1 MRMAKRGAAR
11 QVGVSWR
18 LHKTPGIFINSL
30 VPVAD
35 NSGAK
40 LVRVI
45 GVVGHT
51 AHTRHRQIPGAAV
64 GDMVVVSVREGKPEM
79 RKQILRAVVIRQ
91 RRPYRRPDGTW
102 IAFEDNA
109 VVITDENGVPKGTE
123 IHGPVAME
131 AALRWPS
138 IANLATMIV

>member
-1 MRMAKRGAAR
+1 MAKRGGKR
-11 QVGVSWR
+11 VGGVSYR
-18 LHKTPGIFINSL
+18 FHVTPGIFANSL

-45 GVVGHT
+45 GVAGHYAKT
-51 AHTRHRQIPGAAV
+51 VHRRIPGAAV
-64 GDMVVVSVREGKPEM
+64 GDMVVVTVREGKPEL
-79 RKQILRAVVIRQ
+79 RKQIFRAVVIRQ

-109 VVITDENGVPKGTE
+109 VVLVTPEGDPKGSE
-123 IHGPVAME
+123 IHGPVALE
-131 AALRWPS
+131 AALRWPP
-138 IANLATMIV
+138 IANIASIIV